1 LGQAAI
7 ELPGSTNHSGSRV
20 EHPLKP
26 VRDGPWRPSQHY
38 FTRRNENL

>member
-7 ELPGSTNHSGSRV
+7 ELPGSTDHSGCHV

-26 VRDGPWRPSQHY
+26 VSDGHDDIQKMSNPR
-38 FTRRNENL
+38 EKEVD